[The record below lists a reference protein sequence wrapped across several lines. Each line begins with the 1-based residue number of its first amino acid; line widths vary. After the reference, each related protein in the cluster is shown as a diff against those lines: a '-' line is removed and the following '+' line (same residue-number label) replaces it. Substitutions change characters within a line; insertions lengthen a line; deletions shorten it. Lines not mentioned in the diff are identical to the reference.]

1 VTGVIEWARIAD
13 GDPLLYF
20 LGGYRRIGAS

>member
-1 VTGVIEWARIAD
+1 MLGSD

-20 LGGYRRIGAS
+20 CNLRSSCLTR